1 MIFGLEFRVYP
12 PSVAELLRR
21 TGAVRLKAELQTL
34 AAQDAPPGG
43 SALNS
48 GARLYEPQH
57 IPMQS
62 KPLRVADPRSEN
74 KSGHYRKSACLVSPA
89 N

>member
-1 MIFGLEFRVYP
+1 MRADKKKAGREFRQLSG
-12 PSVAELLRR
+12 SV
-21 TGAVRLKAELQTL
+21 
-34 AAQDAPPGG
+34 
-43 SALNS
+43 LNS

-74 KSGHYRKSACLVSPA
+74 KSGHSQLSRSFSNFRKSAQSA
-89 N
+89 

>member
-1 MIFGLEFRVYP
+1 MSIGTECEGLKPAAVFSTFLLVTCGFRWKG
-12 PSVAELLRR
+12 SV
-21 TGAVRLKAELQTL
+21 
-34 AAQDAPPGG
+34 
-43 SALNS
+43 LNS

-74 KSGHYRKSACLVSPA
+74 KSGDYPWNPKSSPA
-89 N
+89 I